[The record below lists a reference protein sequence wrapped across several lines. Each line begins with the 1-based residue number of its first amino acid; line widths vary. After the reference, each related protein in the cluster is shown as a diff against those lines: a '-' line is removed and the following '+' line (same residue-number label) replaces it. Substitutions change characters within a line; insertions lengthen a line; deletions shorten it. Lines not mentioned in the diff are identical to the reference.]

1 MTWDRWWLFA
11 VTVFLIAGTP
21 GPNMLHVMTR
31 SVRFGFA
38 RSVWAMAGC
47 LSAVLLALSASALGL
62 GALLL
67 AMPRLFDVVR
77 YAGAAYLLW
86 LGIKAWRGAG
96 RVKGRPAAGD
106 LCCWLTHVGIA
117 VSATHMISAL
127 DPAYGT
133 AVTPIHGYGPY
144 GETVSYRRISGVGT
158 EVAFTSTGTGTST
171 GTAAAGC
178 AAAMLMMPVLL
189 PCAALVHFRR
199 RRDDHRGSQFVGDDQ
214 DVILRQ
220 LVDDQPQLLPVAPGG
235 LSDVFQHLLVPRAP
249 DDDDRGLP
257 RRSLGNP
264 CGCLECRDY

>member
-1 MTWDRWWLFA
+1 VSTALASTAMRYQGVPYLWGGYLPSTGWDCSGFVNYVLGHDLRRKLPGGA
-11 VTVFLIAGTP
+11 SYTGRGHGPIA
-21 GPNMLHVMTR
+21 
-31 SVRFGFA
+31 A
-38 RSVWAMAGC
+38 Q
-47 LSAVLLALSASALGL
+47 
-62 GALLL
+62 
-67 AMPRLFDVVR
+67 
-77 YAGAAYLLW
+77 Y
-86 LGIKAWRGAG
+86 KAWRGAG

-171 GTAAAGC
+171 GTAAGGC